1 MLPRSTD
8 LFIQHQTITSHFSV
22 QCTSTLTYTI
32 SLLCSYTVQFY
43 CYSSPTILFTSNGDS
58 NISTTVVVLAKTV
71 TCVDSSLDLLSFDP
85 HTSVVA
91 WLLLQK
97 RQHQSSHLIQPET
110 PVELLVSKEC
120 SNFTDS
126 GSFSTLFSS
135 HYFSWVLLQHS
146 QQLESRQ
153 SIKYCYFYPHSCLV
167 LLSRFLFLLYDQPTN
182 NSIIVVCCSSVLLA
196 CAITVHHFY
205 QHLCT
210 LFITLRLV
218 FKAVSLYSIYNLNF
232 AT

>member
-1 MLPRSTD
+1 
-8 LFIQHQTITSHFSV
+8 V

-43 CYSSPTILFTSNGDS
+43 YYSSPTILFTSNGDS

-91 WLLLQK
+91 QLLLQK
-97 RQHQSSHLIQPET
+97 RQHQSSRLIQPET

-167 LLSRFLFLLYDQPTN
+167 LLSRFLFCSMINQPTTPSSSSAAVLYCLPALLLRTT
-182 NSIIVVCCSSVLLA
+182 SINTCVLFLSQYDSFSKLF
-196 CAITVHHFY
+196 HFTPY
-205 QHLCT
+205 
-210 LFITLRLV
+210 I
-218 FKAVSLYSIYNLNF
+218 I
-232 AT
+232 